1 MGKSRHA
8 SAPFYA
14 EGLKFSC
21 KRCSSCCRH
30 DSGFVFISEND
41 LKKLTFALKMDR
53 DSFLKTYCRWVP
65 NWNGDEVVSLKEKS
79 NKDCI
84 FWDNGCKAYETR
96 PLQCITFPF
105 WEAIVSSNE
114 AWEIAATGCPG
125 INSGELHS
133 VEEIERSIDMRM
145 EQPIINRA
153 GGDE

>member
-1 MGKSRHA
+1 MDISKQS

-30 DSGFVFISEND
+30 DAGFVFISEID
-41 LKKLTFALKMDR
+41 LKKLTSALKMDKN
-53 DSFLKTYCRWVP
+53 SFLKTYCRWVQ
-65 NWNGDEVVSLKEKS
+65 NWDDNQVISLREKS

-84 FWDNGCKAYETR
+84 FWDNGCKVYEAR
-96 PLQCITFPF
+96 PHQCISFPF
-105 WEAIVSSNE
+105 WEAVVSSKE

-125 INSGELHS
+125 INSGVLHS
-133 VEEIERSIDMRM
+133 REEIESSLETRY
-145 EQPIINRA
+145 EQTIIKRT